1 MRLVL
6 VTVSVCLFGLSVE
19 PLRAE
24 LVNVDPERGTRG
36 TALTLTGSGFSPVGK
51 KPKLKALVDGV
62 KSNGLKLKILAFT
75 DTTIEA
81 QVTGGKPG
89 LYDVVVEPKKGTPT
103 ALADAFE
110 ICLVENVVATPQ
122 GGAPG
127 EIFSICGACM
137 PAKPGSVK
145 VGKKGAKRLAWT
157 STSTAPCDPQGRIDA
172 KIPKLPDGTYDLS
185 VKTSVGTTVVAG
197 GLRIGGGD
205 IPIQDE
211 ILQADIQGVPFE
223 STPPRLTATYNSIAG
238 IFTVFAQSDTLGD
251 NRTLLFTIAFNPGV
265 QAQGFFNTLPNLTM
279 THVPSSGAT
288 TYVLDADPTTFV
300 TTGSVTVSGNTL
312 GKISGEFTADL
323 IEAAAPTPGPGVTV
337 RNGVFAVRETQ

>member
-1 MRLVL
+1 MRLVPLTVL
-6 VTVSVCLFGLSVE
+6 VSLLGLSAE

-24 LVNVDPERGTRG
+24 LAAVEPDRGTRG
-36 TALTLTGSGFSPVGK
+36 TTLTLTGSGFSPAGK

-62 KSNGLKLKILAFT
+62 KSNGLKLKIVTFS
-75 DTTIEA
+75 DTAIQAE
-81 QVTGGKPG
+81 VTGGKPG
-89 LYDVVVEPKKGTPT
+89 LYDVAVEPKKSPAMT
-103 ALADAFE
+103 LADAFE

-127 EIFSICGACM
+127 ETFSICGACM

-145 VGKKGAKRLAWT
+145 VAKKGAKRLAWT
-157 STSTAPCDPQGRIDA
+157 PTSTAPCDPQGRIDA
-172 KIPKLPDGTYDLS
+172 VVPKLPDGTYDLS
-185 VKTSVGTTVVAG
+185 VKTSVGTTVVPG

-223 STPPRLTATYNSIAG
+223 STPPRLTATYNAIAG
-238 IFTVFAQSDTLGD
+238 IFTVFAQSDTAGD
-251 NRTLLFTIAFNPGV
+251 NRTLLFTIAFDPDV

-279 THVPSSGAT
+279 THVPSSGGT
-288 TYVLDADPTTFV
+288 TYVLDADPMTFV

-312 GKISGEFTADL
+312 GKVSGEFTADL
-323 IEAAAPTPGPGVTV
+323 IEAAPMPGPGVAV